1 MKPDWTCI
9 LIDLDGTI
17 TDSAPGITSSLAW
30 MFEQLG
36 RPIPT
41 PAELLRYVGPP
52 LLNSFRDF
60 AGFSPAQATHA
71 LEVYRSHYIVTG
83 LYDSSVYHGIPEV
96 LATIGASD
104 IPLSLATS
112 KPETPANLILNHFEL
127 ARHFDI
133 IAGASDDEVRSSKAD
148 VVAVA
153 LERLAAAGADVSNP
167 IMVGDREHDIE
178 GAAAHGI
185 PTIFVEW
192 GYGSVAEQAGSHSR
206 ATHPGELPGL
216 LLGEVGLRD
225 LTA

>member
-96 LATIGASD
+96 LAAIGASD